1 MKEGLYDQLKAREG
15 QYFTES
21 LSKGGQW
28 LNYRIVRVEPGE
40 VDIEVLVRPE
50 MTNPQGMIHGG
61 MTALICD
68 EVCGLAFYSTGQ
80 PTFYTT
86 INLVIDYLYSAPE
99 GTTLL
104 AKGRVIRH
112 GKKIANVACDILDP
126 QNRLI
131 ARACSNLA
139 NTDKAIFNLCDG
151 IS

>member
-1 MKEGLYDQLKAREG
+1 MKEGLFQQLKAREG

-28 LNYRIVRVEPGE
+28 LNYRIVWVEPGE

-104 AKGRVIRH
+104 AKGYVIRH

-151 IS
+151 DS